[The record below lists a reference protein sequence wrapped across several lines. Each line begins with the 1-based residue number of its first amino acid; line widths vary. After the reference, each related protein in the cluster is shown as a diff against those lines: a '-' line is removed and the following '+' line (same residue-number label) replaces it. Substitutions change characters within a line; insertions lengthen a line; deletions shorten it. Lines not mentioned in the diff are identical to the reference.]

1 VTDKTTLQRPAALYY
16 DPELDR
22 LYVANRGPKS
32 ILVFAGISSTVTT
45 AKPPPD
51 NRIYN
56 VAPDWTIKNANLFAP
71 TGFTGYIPPGQSLL
85 SELYVAD
92 AAISAILVF
101 RVDALDPDVPSPTL
115 TPRIIKGTS
124 LGLNQPFG
132 LALIPRSSRRYNNGL
147 WPRH

>member
-1 VTDKTTLQRPAALYY
+1 LYY
-16 DPELDR
+16 DPDQDR

-32 ILVFAGISSTVTT
+32 ILVFTDISKTVQ
-45 AKPPPD
+45 APPLPLD
-51 NRIYN
+51 YN
-56 VAPDWTIKNANLFAP
+56 VAPGWTIKNANLFAP
-71 TGFTGYIPPGQSLL
+71 TGFTGYIPSGQSVL

-132 LALIPRSSRRYNNGL
+132 LALDPEK
-147 WPRH
+147 